1 MKRIHEPARP
11 TADNAA
17 RHPGFVKSLGFVR
30 LSAAIQG
37 GYRRKYRR
45 DDAARHEIVLGT
57 LIHNGK

>member
-1 MKRIHEPARP
+1 MKRIHKPARL
-11 TADNAA
+11 TADDAA
-17 RHPGFVKSLGFVR
+17 RHPGFVKSRGFVR

-45 DDAARHEIVLGT
+45 DDAARQAIVLGT